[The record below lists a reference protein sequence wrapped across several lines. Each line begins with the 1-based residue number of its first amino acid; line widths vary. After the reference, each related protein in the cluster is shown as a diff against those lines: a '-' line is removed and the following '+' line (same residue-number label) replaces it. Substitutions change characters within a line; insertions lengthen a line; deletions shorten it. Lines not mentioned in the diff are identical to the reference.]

1 MIVFNLETVMATKH
15 TSSSKTA
22 GSSAV
27 FVTSA
32 NGARR
37 LLSVQ
42 PLDGDI
48 YVRTDGQA
56 ATVGGGSIL
65 VTEGKELFYDGDSCP
80 SDAISAIRAG
90 SSDVAVTVVE
100 G

>member
-1 MIVFNLETVMATKH
+1 MIVSLLETIMATKH
-15 TSSSKTA
+15 TSTSKTA
-22 GSSAV
+22 TATAA
-27 FVTSA
+27 FATSA

-37 LLSVQ
+37 LLSIQ
-42 PLDGDI
+42 PLDGAI
-48 YVRTDGQA
+48 YVRTDGEA

-65 VTEGKELFYDGDSCP
+65 VAEGRELYFEGDSTP
-80 SDAISAIRAG
+80 SDAISVIRAG